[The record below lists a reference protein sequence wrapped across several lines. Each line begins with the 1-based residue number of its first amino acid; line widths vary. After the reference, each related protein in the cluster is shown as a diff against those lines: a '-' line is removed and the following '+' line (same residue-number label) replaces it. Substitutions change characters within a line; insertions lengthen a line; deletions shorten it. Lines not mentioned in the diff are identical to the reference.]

1 MSESKV
7 AVALLSQSGE
17 LARHLREALAAAGVP
32 LVYEAVPAQ
41 LDRPALEQSGAGVV
55 VVNLDNEVEA
65 QLDDIYALLDDDRY
79 NVIFNEGQVSS
90 QLSGWELAR
99 WARHLAAKI
108 TGAHDIDPPR
118 PEDAEAVPTPAPRSV
133 PTELQSPP
141 AQAADTPAAADDADV
156 ATQATTAAPVTVEAE
171 FDFADL
177 DVFARL
183 LAEDEGLPAVA
194 ESDERVIPVIADEE
208 PTVDMLDSWLAFD
221 PPPTPPSANPEITGV
236 SDELR
241 PAVPADNAAVEFDFD
256 LDFDLPSAPEP
267 AALVDAVHAEPAPF
281 VVSDETPDVVTP
293 FSAAEDSDAE
303 FDFDLDFSPVTA
315 PELATPT
322 DAVSVDTAEAV
333 ADLDLVVDFA
343 DLSPTPGDRSA
354 ASDVVDTT
362 DQDFELEF
370 GEIGATLAPVADI
383 ADDSEDWMDVAVA
396 DAGGSNDAG
405 VEIDFSDLDAFA
417 GEIDFDDEPELL
429 NTHVAADLTEA
440 AVAEAEPIDMPAP
453 PLSDVRLDSAD
464 ALQLIDIDLTDSA
477 TDVEPGAEEQ
487 VLPPV
492 PQLGSAFGWE
502 LEGMGDAAEADAE
515 AARAKP
521 AEFGI
526 EKISAAEYLA
536 VETDPAASSEFSG
549 GLGLELMPLE
559 EAVLP
564 QQQQLHQGHESWLD
578 PNTTMI
584 RIRRVWVLGASIGGP
599 EALREFLGAF
609 SSSYP
614 ALFVLAQH
622 TSAGLTDLMVQQ
634 LAKATSM
641 RVHVPAHGER
651 VSQGEVI
658 VVPPTHRLRVDA
670 EGVVVLEALSD
681 AAAGHLPSIDQVVA
695 DVADRFADK
704 AGAIIFSG
712 MTEDAA
718 IGCSHL
724 AQLGGKVYVQ
734 DPSTCVVSSM
744 IDGVIASGVVG
755 FSGTPQELANKLLA
769 EPA

>member
-1 MSESKV
+1 MSDPKV

-41 LDRPALEQSGAGVV
+41 LDRPALEQSGAVVV

-108 TGAHDIDPPR
+108 TGANDIDPPR
-118 PEDAEAVPTPAPRSV
+118 PEDAEAVPTPAPRRV
-133 PTELQSPP
+133 PAELASSP
-141 AQAADTPAAADDADV
+141 ADTADTAVAADDSGAE
-156 ATQATTAAPVTVEAE
+156 TQAATAAPVTVEAE

-208 PTVDMLDSWLAFD
+208 PTGETLDSWLDFD
-221 PPPTPPSANPEITGV
+221 PPPTPPAATNESNAV
-236 SDELR
+236 SDEAT
-241 PAVPADNAAVEFDFD
+241 PVVAADNTAVEFDFD
-256 LDFDLPSAPEP
+256 LDFELPSTPEP
-267 AALVDAVHAEPAPF
+267 TARVDAAHADAAPR
-281 VVSDETPDVVTP
+281 VMPDQTSDVVTP
-293 FSAAEDSDAE
+293 LPAAEDAAAE
-303 FDFDLDFSPVTA
+303 FEFDLDFSPVTA

-322 DAVSVDTAEAV
+322 DAVSLDAATAV
-333 ADLDLVVDFA
+333 ADLDFAIDFA
-343 DLSPTPGDRSA
+343 DPPPVAGDPPA
-354 ASDVVDTT
+354 ANGVADTT

-370 GEIGATLAPVADI
+370 GEIDASLTPADDG
-383 ADDSEDWMDVAVA
+383 ADDSEDWMDMPVSE
-396 DAGGSNDAG
+396 AGGSTDAG

-417 GEIDFDDEPELL
+417 GEIDFGDEAELL
-429 NTHVAADLTEA
+429 TTDVAAQL
-440 AVAEAEPIDMPAP
+440 AEPVIAEGAPIDMTAL
-453 PLSDVRLDSAD
+453 PLSDVHLDSAD

-477 TDVEPGAEEQ
+477 ADMEPGAEEQ
-487 VLPPV
+487 ALPPV

-502 LEGMGDAAEADAE
+502 LEGMGDTAEVDAE

-526 EKISAAEYLA
+526 EKISAVEYLA

-564 QQQQLHQGHESWLD
+564 QQQQHQGHESWLD

-584 RIRRVWVLGASIGGP
+584 RVRRVWVLGASIGGP

-695 DVADRFADK
+695 DVADGFGEK